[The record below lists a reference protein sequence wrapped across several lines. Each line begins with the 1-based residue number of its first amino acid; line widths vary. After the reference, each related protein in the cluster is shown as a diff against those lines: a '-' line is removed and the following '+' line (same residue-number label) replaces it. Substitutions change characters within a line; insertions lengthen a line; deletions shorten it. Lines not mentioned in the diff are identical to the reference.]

1 MLIEGVSTLIA
12 GIADVDFGGL
22 VCGSPGNTME
32 GVEEW
37 FGA

>member
-12 GIADVDFGGL
+12 GIAGVAFVGL

-37 FGA
+37 VGA